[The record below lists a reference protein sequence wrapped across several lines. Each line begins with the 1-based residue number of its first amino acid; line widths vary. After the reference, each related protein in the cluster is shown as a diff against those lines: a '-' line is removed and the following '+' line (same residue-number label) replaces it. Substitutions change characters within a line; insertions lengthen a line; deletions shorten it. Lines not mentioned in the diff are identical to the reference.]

1 MLNFYL
7 PIFSLEVYESGEAA
21 SSVALSLFAENHSG
35 KFIFLG
41 SSTLLI
47 GKLCDSFK
55 ANVCDELRW
64 ENLRGNILTTKV
76 NQQRSATTFTLELP
90 KFNSRQES
98 FYLC

>member
-1 MLNFYL
+1 M
-7 PIFSLEVYESGEAA
+7 
-21 SSVALSLFAENHSG
+21 SLFAENHSG
-35 KFIFLG
+35 KFILG

-76 NQQRSATTFTLELP
+76 NQQRSTTTFTLELSN
-90 KFNSRQES
+90 FNSRQES
-98 FYLC
+98 FDLCEIAFALEILLSCSSAG